1 MSIFLD
7 SSPHKVRA
15 LLPMLGCLRLSL
27 LPPLVSDD
35 GVVRRVDHRGVVDC
49 GEISVHQVKVVHAEQ
64 SGPDGFDLDVGKVFP
79 NAAMTACRRKT
90 GWIWFHWTQFDWCL
104 VWLWDVLCL
113 LYFTANKKALL
124 HTGSKGHIGELLP
137 CGRIIVEVAIRF
149 ELHPVHP
156 GVVEPVVNSRGDAH
170 LVAHRDGVSCCSL
183 RKQKREQVQKS
194 AEVVC
199 AYTWHHKIQCWG
211 MTHTWGERAI
221 LIIVMMGG
229 RSRRVSF
236 KQRSSKLRSFS

>member
-15 LLPMLGCLRLSL
+15 LLPMLGCLCLSL

-79 NAAMTACRRKT
+79 NAAMTA
-90 GWIWFHWTQFDWCL
+90 
-104 VWLWDVLCL
+104 
-113 LYFTANKKALL
+113 
-124 HTGSKGHIGELLP
+124 GSKGHIGELLP
-137 CGRIIVEVAIRF
+137 CGRVIVEVAIGF

-156 GVVEPVVNSRGDAH
+156 GVVQPVVNSRGDAH

-183 RKQKREQVQKS
+183 RRAS
-194 AEVVC
+194 HPHHRHDGWAEP
-199 AYTWHHKIQCWG
+199 QG
-211 MTHTWGERAI
+211 F
-221 LIIVMMGG
+221 L
-229 RSRRVSF
+229 
-236 KQRSSKLRSFS
+236 

>member
-79 NAAMTACRRKT
+79 NAAMTACRWKT
-90 GWIWFHWTQFDWCL
+90 GWI
-104 VWLWDVLCL
+104 
-113 LYFTANKKALL
+113 
-124 HTGSKGHIGELLP
+124 
-137 CGRIIVEVAIRF
+137 
-149 ELHPVHP
+149 
-156 GVVEPVVNSRGDAH
+156 
-170 LVAHRDGVSCCSL
+170 
-183 RKQKREQVQKS
+183 
-194 AEVVC
+194 
-199 AYTWHHKIQCWG
+199 
-211 MTHTWGERAI
+211 
-221 LIIVMMGG
+221 
-229 RSRRVSF
+229 
-236 KQRSSKLRSFS
+236 

>member
-1 MSIFLD
+1 MSPSLTA
-7 SSPHKVRA
+7 SSSCIWWR
-15 LLPMLGCLRLSL
+15 GCEACGSSWCSWLWGNIR
-27 LPPLVSDD
+27 PPGQSRTCGAKWTRWFWSGRRQSFPQCSDD
-35 GVVRRVDHRGVVDC
+35 GLQVENRMDL
-49 GEISVHQVKVVHAEQ
+49 ISLN
-64 SGPDGFDLDVGKVFP
+64 S
-79 NAAMTACRRKT
+79 
-90 GWIWFHWTQFDWCL
+90 
-104 VWLWDVLCL
+104 VWLWGVLCL

-183 RKQKREQVQKS
+183 RKQKREQVQQS